1 MFIWIFVHLRN
12 PINVRQIELLTI
24 WLYSEGGEDRFVVV
38 QHLWCR
44 KICQIV
50 CRVSRKWMESKFL
63 DQDVDVVSLANKG
76 IVIGCFV
83 GRNYNKILMETGKLT
98 DNIRVTK
105 NGLGSGVDR
114 MFQSSDSAFYHFTD
128 RLNPYCSPRSPYRPY
143 NFLNDDFKRSTRYP
157 CLSSLLE
164 SRLALRIKH
173 SYEEQARD

>member
-1 MFIWIFVHLRN
+1 
-12 PINVRQIELLTI
+12 
-24 WLYSEGGEDRFVVV
+24 
-38 QHLWCR
+38 
-44 KICQIV
+44 
-50 CRVSRKWMESKFL
+50 MESKFL

-128 RLNPYCSPRSPYRPY
+128 RLNPFGKSVELDILLIEEWCTENGFKFSSSKSVCEKR
-143 NFLNDDFKRSTRYP
+143 KRSDSV
-157 CLSSLLE
+157 L
-164 SRLALRIKH
+164 
-173 SYEEQARD
+173 

>member
-12 PINVRQIELLTI
+12 PINVRQFELLTI

-128 RLNPYCSPRSPYRPY
+128 RLNPFGKSVELDIL
-143 NFLNDDFKRSTRYP
+143 FLGPLPGICFTCIHDN
-157 CLSSLLE
+157 
-164 SRLALRIKH
+164 IKVLVPWKWDRFP
-173 SYEEQARD
+173 EFGAFA

>member
-1 MFIWIFVHLRN
+1 MR
-12 PINVRQIELLTI
+12 T
-24 WLYSEGGEDRFVVV
+24 DRFVVV

-83 GRNYNKILMETGKLT
+83 GRNYNKIFMETGKLT

-114 MFQSSDSAFYHFTD
+114 MFQSSDSAFYYFTD
-128 RLNPYCSPRSPYRPY
+128 RLNPFGKSVEFDILFLGPLAKTLQIIWSHVELGYVCPRG
-143 NFLNDDFKRSTRYP
+143 
-157 CLSSLLE
+157 LLGP
-164 SRLALRIKH
+164 SAVTLTK
-173 SYEEQARD
+173 